1 MGYSLSRGR
10 GVVRVILRLAVIT
23 EHRLVTDMRRHRHA
37 QHIAPCD
44 QSSRTKTGAECR
56 RDAVTRC
63 DEGEGSALRWFKSYL
78 TSRCFRVKCETDLSS
93 RYTSS
98 CGVPHLHL
106 LFAAHCRT
114 VTLWIYNFFI
124 VYDCIV
130 VTTGMHQCFVHVHVI
145 YFCTFFCFFL
155 HFSVSR
161 LCFLYGQPAT
171 MG

>member
-10 GVVRVILRLAVIT
+10 SVVRVSLRLAVIT

-93 RYTSS
+93 RYTYPPAVSPIYI
-98 CGVPHLHL
+98 CYLLH
-106 LFAAHCRT
+106 T
-114 VTLWIYNFFI
+114 VE
-124 VYDCIV
+124 
-130 VTTGMHQCFVHVHVI
+130 Q
-145 YFCTFFCFFL
+145 
-155 HFSVSR
+155 
-161 LCFLYGQPAT
+161 
-171 MG
+171 